1 MSAATR
7 STLFHKDIPLI
18 EEHLDSG
25 LKDFLKSYKSPHTPG
40 GTDRDGLYQRYMID
54 LSQPLP
60 EFDHSLAK
68 AYRATDQSA
77 NSRNLYA
84 MVLANH
90 LPYRIKAIEDLQQMQ
105 HPNLTSLVAS
115 GVCHISVLDE
125 FRQVLF
131 LERPIGP
138 SLSEIRKTQP
148 RLHEHLVIDHILQPL
163 SKVLVALSE
172 KEVVHSAIHP
182 DRIYLKKELILGE
195 CVSAPGGYLQQ
206 YLYEPIERMMT
217 DPTSKGVGNE
227 KTDVYAVGIL
237 AYELLYGMQRF
248 KTMPREEFISKAL
261 AIGTYNV
268 LMQNLEIS
276 ESFQDFF
283 RGILND
289 DPEERW
295 NLSQFSSWASG
306 KRYNMIAP
314 PTPREAVRPIRFN
327 QEDFFSRRALAYAL
341 HRQWRMAI
349 KDLSSLK
356 IDRWCEMSMHRP
368 DLGEKISRI
377 LRVGREA
384 AKESQNND
392 AMTRLI
398 SILDPIG
405 PIRTPSFSLLIE
417 GIGLKLAD
425 LMHQDK
431 AKETREV
438 VDVILNDLPTYW
450 SVQAQE
456 QPSPQV
462 SRQVWLLQRARNF
475 IKMKTLGFGIERAL
489 YDLNPSLPCQSEL
502 VRKYHITNLP
512 DLLRTLDALASS
524 LGGHQSLV
532 DRHLL
537 GFIGSKLEMT
547 REVKLEELSNIPELA
562 SNLEPMALRL
572 LAKAQQKSGKISL
585 TGLTSW
591 VGIRIES
598 ILIAVHNRIVRK
610 QLLMQLKRIAVEGSI
625 NELMT
630 ILMNR
635 EMVLKDQQGFSL
647 AISLF
652 SINKKR
658 IENLQEDSVIDVY
671 SESLGG
677 LISSTLGYGILSVA
691 GYFTLSSAL
700 GW

>member
-18 EEHLDSG
+18 EENLDSG

-54 LSQPLP
+54 LGHPLP

-77 NSRNLYA
+77 ASRSLYA

-115 GVCHISVLDE
+115 GVCHISILDE

-163 SKVLVALSE
+163 SKVLIALSE

-217 DPTSKGVGNE
+217 DPTSKGTGNE

-237 AYELLYGMQRF
+237 AYELFYGLQRF
-248 KTMPREEFISKAL
+248 KTMPREEFISNAL

-295 NLSQFSSWASG
+295 NLSQLSSWAGG

-314 PTPREAVRPIRFN
+314 TTPREAVRPIRFN

-377 LRVGREA
+377 LRLGREA
-384 AKESQNND
+384 GKESQNND
-392 AMTRLI
+392 AVTRLI

-405 PIRTPSFSLLIE
+405 PIRTPSFSLLVE

-512 DLLRTLDALASS
+512 DLMRTLDALASS

-547 REVKLEELSNIPELA
+547 RELKLEELSNIPELS
-562 SNLEPMALRL
+562 SNPEPMALRL

-585 TGLTSW
+585 TGLTCW

-598 ILIAVHNRIVRK
+598 ILNAVHNRIVRK

-635 EMVLKDQQGFSL
+635 EMVIKDQQGFSL

-677 LISSTLGYGILSVA
+677 LISITLGYGILGVA

>member
-1 MSAATR
+1 
-7 STLFHKDIPLI
+7 
-18 EEHLDSG
+18 
-25 LKDFLKSYKSPHTPG
+25 
-40 GTDRDGLYQRYMID
+40 
-54 LSQPLP
+54 
-60 EFDHSLAK
+60 
-68 AYRATDQSA
+68 
-77 NSRNLYA
+77 
-84 MVLANH
+84 
-90 LPYRIKAIEDLQQMQ
+90 
-105 HPNLTSLVAS
+105 
-115 GVCHISVLDE
+115 
-125 FRQVLF
+125 
-131 LERPIGP
+131 
-138 SLSEIRKTQP
+138 
-148 RLHEHLVIDHILQPL
+148 
-163 SKVLVALSE
+163 E

-217 DPTSKGVGNE
+217 DPTSKGAGNE

-237 AYELLYGMQRF
+237 AYELLYGLQRF

-295 NLSQFSSWASG
+295 NLSQLSSWASG

-349 KDLSSLK
+349 KDLSTLK

-405 PIRTPSFSLLIE
+405 PIRTPSFSLLVE

-489 YDLNPSLPCQSEL
+489 YDLNPSLPCQSGL

-635 EMVLKDQQGFSL
+635 EMALKDQQGFSL

-677 LISSTLGYGILSVA
+677 LISITLGYGILSVA